1 MADRSNTI
9 DWAGNT
15 VQAKALTINATA
27 YSTTTQNWL
36 IGAGSATVAPLTFTS
51 GTLLTTAAAGVI
63 EYDGTTFYGDVAA
76 STRGVIGPEQ
86 FCVLTADY
94 AATDTASAQQ
104 VFNSTAAGAV
114 TLPSST
120 TYFIDAVYKIS
131 NTGTTSH
138 TWSTLFAG
146 TATLTDISYTVLS
159 SGGATSAATLTT
171 VSRVDI
177 GVATAVAV
185 TAASTSA
192 TEFVTLAIH
201 GKVAINAG
209 GTFIPQIKA
218 SAQPGASGTPGVTV
232 LKGSYIRLVPVGIK
246 TVATVGNWS

>member
-9 DWAGNT
+9 DLAGDT
-15 VQAKALTINATA
+15 LQVKALTINGVA
-27 YSTTTQNWL
+27 YSSTTQNIL
-36 IGAGSATVAPLTFTS
+36 VPAGTASVAPLTFTA
-51 GTLLTTAAAGVI
+51 GTLLTTPTAGTI
-63 EYDGTTFYGDVAA
+63 EYDGITFYADTAA
-76 STRGVIGPEQ
+76 STRGVLDSEQ

-114 TLPSST
+114 TLPSNT
-120 TYFIDAVYKIS
+120 TYFFDAVYKIS

-146 TATLTDISYTVLS
+146 TATLTDISYTVIAKT
-159 SGGATSAATLTT
+159 GTTSAVTITALSNLD
-171 VSRVDI
+171 VV
-177 GVATAVAV
+177 VATAIPV

-192 TEFVTLAIH
+192 TEFATIILK

-218 SAQPGASGTPGVTV
+218 SAQPGASGTPGVNV
-232 LKGSYIRLVPVGIK
+232 LKGSYIRLWPVGSK